1 MQKRSVRMRRLAFV
15 LLLWAA
21 AASRAVPA
29 QELTPDHRRWV
40 DEEVTYIITE
50 RERDVF
56 LGLSTA
62 DERDRFIEAFW
73 RKRDPVPGT
82 PANEFREEHYRRL
95 EHANRELRGAA
106 FSPGWR
112 TDRGRMHIVL
122 GPPRS
127 IETFDNYNQL
137 YTSQLWFYHGDPERN
152 LPSFFYLLFFKRQDA
167 VQYRLFIPGADVPGD
182 LLRGPARSF
191 PEQNMEQL
199 VRISPELARAA
210 LAVDASEAVDIRGGT
225 VGLGSEAAMAR
236 IEASPRFAIRTDYL
250 DAWERYGRRVSA
262 EYSFNFVP
270 SEDSFAVLVGPDR
283 TSYLH
288 FSIELD
294 LEDLPM
300 DTSRDGSRSFTTI
313 DASLEVRDREGR
325 LILTDEREAFVQL
338 SKEQLDTIRGSR
350 FAYQDG
356 VPLVPG
362 DYEVMLILRN
372 RVSRQYTVAERS
384 VRVTDPPRGR
394 PALSDVVL
402 GFRTELMPDDVGT
415 FKTFQAGATRVHPA
429 PGGIFATGETVHCVL
444 QVLAADPSHELHF
457 AVFRGDEVVAER
469 VRAVLGTEPPFIEE
483 QFSLDGA
490 VADRYELRVRLR
502 NAGGSVLAER
512 TAPLSI
518 SPRGSI
524 PRAGLFARRS
534 FNAAR
539 RALVAV
545 VLGDQHW
552 AMEDFAAAERL
563 FERAAA
569 EADPE
574 VPQAQWKLA
583 ASYLRS
589 GRAESALR
597 LLLPLQFEHADRYE
611 VVVGLGLG
619 FYLRGNLEAAVPHL
633 AKAVSLR
640 PPQPGILNALGDAY
654 VRLGDKAR
662 AREVFE
668 RSVAIDPEQPDI
680 QERLAGLE
688 LGNPP

>member
-1 MQKRSVRMRRLAFV
+1 MV
-15 LLLWAA
+15 LLLAGPAA
-21 AASRAVPA
+21 PRAASA
-29 QELTPDHRRWV
+29 QELTPDHRRWIE
-40 DEEVTYIITE
+40 EEVTYIVTE

-56 LGLSTA
+56 LALGTA

-73 RKRDPVPGT
+73 LKRDPVPGT
-82 PANEFREEHYRRL
+82 PVNEFQQEHYRRL
-95 EHANRELRGAA
+95 EHADRELRGEA

-112 TDRGRMHIVL
+112 TDRGRMHIIL

-210 LAVDASEAVDIRGGT
+210 LAVDASEAVDIMGGY

-236 IEASPRFAIRTDYL
+236 IEASPKFAVRTDYL

-262 EYSFNFVP
+262 DYSFNFVP
-270 SEDSFAVLVGPDR
+270 SADSFAVLSGPDR

-300 DTSRDGSRSFTTI
+300 DTSRDGSRSFTTL

-325 LILTDEREAFVQL
+325 LILTDEREAFVQVT
-338 SKEQLDTIRGSR
+338 KAQLEAIRGST

-356 VPLVPG
+356 VPLAPG

-372 RVSRQYTVAERS
+372 RVSRQYTVAEHA
-384 VRVTDPPRGR
+384 VRVSDPPRGQ
-394 PALSDVVL
+394 PGLSDIVL
-402 GFRTELMPDDVGT
+402 GFRTETMPDGPGA
-415 FKTFQAGATRVHPA
+415 FMTFQAGATRVHPA
-429 PGGIFATGETVHCVL
+429 ARGAFASGETVHCIFQL
-444 QVLAADPSHELHF
+444 LAADSSHELHF
-457 AVFRGDEVVAER
+457 AVLRGDDVVAER
-469 VRAVLGTEPPFIEE
+469 VRDVLRAEPPFIEE
-483 QFSLDGA
+483 KFSLEGV
-490 VADRYELRVRLR
+490 VADRYELRVRLQDG
-502 NAGGSVLAER
+502 GGSVLAEK
-512 TAPLSI
+512 TAPFSV
-518 SPRGSI
+518 SPRAGI

-534 FNAAR
+534 FDATR

-563 FERAAA
+563 FEQAVA

-574 VPQAQWKLA
+574 VPEAQWKLA
-583 ASYLRS
+583 GSYLRS

-597 LLLPLQFEHADRYE
+597 LLLPLQFEHAERYE

-619 FYLRGNLEAAVPHL
+619 FYLRGNLKAAAAHL

-640 PPQPGILNALGDAY
+640 PPQPGVLNALGDTY
-654 VRLGDKAR
+654 LRLGDRAR

-680 QERLAGLE
+680 LARLAE
-688 LGNPP
+688 LGLGNSP